1 MRRIMTKYEFLGDL
15 SRLLKDLP
23 EEERKQALHYYEDY
37 FADAGED
44 NEQEVLNELGS
55 PENIAELI
63 KADSPDEI
71 TYGDG
76 ASTHATAPL
85 QPYKAAGQEHSETIS
100 DNASD
105 GTPDSTQ
112 NDYAQSDDSWHNMSG
127 NTFGDTKDAAYN
139 SGSDNSW
146 RNMSGDSSGNQQSH
160 TGYTN
165 GGASQ
170 NNAFGPQQSNTG
182 YTNGGTSQNNTSG
195 AKQSA
200 GNQSSGLFS
209 GMDNTNLVIMII
221 VLVVTSPIW
230 GSVLLGIASFLLG
243 VLGALVGIFA
253 ALIFGGGG
261 SAIGGIVAIAAG
273 FIALL
278 AGHAASGILTIG
290 VGCLL
295 FSLGSAF
302 CYLGVFLAIRLIPL
316 LWRQLGRL
324 WDWCRIKL
332 FGKEASC

>member
-1 MRRIMTKYEFLGDL
+1 MTKYEFLGDL

-85 QPYKAAGQEHSETIS
+85 QPYKAAGPEHSENVS
-100 DNASD
+100 GNASD
-105 GTPDSTQ
+105 VTPDSTQ
-112 NDYAQSDDSWHNMSG
+112 NDRSQSDNNWHSMTGDPSG
-127 NTFGDTKDAAYN
+127 NQHMN
-139 SGSDNSW
+139 
-146 RNMSGDSSGNQQSH
+146 GDSSGN
-160 TGYTN
+160 
-165 GGASQ
+165 
-170 NNAFGPQQSNTG
+170 QQSNTG
-182 YTNGGTSQNNTSG
+182 YTNGSASHSNASG
-195 AKQSA
+195 ANQSTCSR
-200 GNQSSGLFS
+200 SSGLFS
-209 GMDNTNLVIMII
+209 GMDNTNLIIMII

-230 GSVLLGIASFLLG
+230 GSALLGIASFLLG
-243 VLGALVGIFA
+243 LLGALVGIFA
-253 ALIFGGGG
+253 ALVLGGGG
-261 SAIGGIVAIAAG
+261 SAISGIVAIVAG
-273 FIALL
+273 FIALF
-278 AGHAASGILTIG
+278 AGHAASGVLTIG

-324 WDWCRIKL
+324 WDWGRIKL
-332 FGKEASC
+332 LGKEASC

>member
-1 MRRIMTKYEFLGDL
+1 MRRNMTKYEFLGDL

-85 QPYKAAGQEHSETIS
+85 QPYKAAGPEHSENVS
-100 DNASD
+100 GNASD
-105 GTPDSTQ
+105 VTPDSTQ
-112 NDYAQSDDSWHNMSG
+112 NDRSQSDNNWHSMTGDPSG
-127 NTFGDTKDAAYN
+127 N
-139 SGSDNSW
+139 
-146 RNMSGDSSGNQQSH
+146 
-160 TGYTN
+160 
-165 GGASQ
+165 
-170 NNAFGPQQSNTG
+170 QQSNTG
-182 YTNGGTSQNNTSG
+182 YTNSGASQNYASGTQQSNTGYTNAGASQNNTSG

-200 GNQSSGLFS
+200 GNRSSGLFS
-209 GMDNTNLVIMII
+209 GMDNTNLIIMII

-243 VLGALVGIFA
+243 LLGALVGIFA
-253 ALIFGGGG
+253 SLILGGGG

-278 AGHAASGILTIG
+278 AGHAASGVLTIG

-332 FGKEASC
+332 FGKEGSC